1 VNGHFFRFKQTR
13 QNRKTWRRVTL
24 NFRFRLDAIIAPSI
38 AEWGKFKIFGCVP
51 CHPYGR
57 RPDDSGL
64 AFALCILGRKQEEKL
79 QPFHHEHVK
88 SLRFRW
94 VQNPNG
100 GALLKA
106 LIIVPNVPTDP
117 SDPNFEKT
125 KIDALVDAAI
135 KHLNG
140 QKCTCLLEIEA

>member
-1 VNGHFFRFKQTR
+1 MGVFFASSKRAKTKNLAAGQFEFPFPTR
-13 QNRKTWRRVTL
+13 RDHRRRYRGVGEIQ
-24 NFRFRLDAIIAPSI
+24 NFRVCPLPPSREAPDNS
-38 AEWGKFKIFGCVP
+38 
-51 CHPYGR
+51 R
-57 RPDDSGL
+57 L
-64 AFALCILGRKQEEKL
+64 AFALCMLGKKQEEKL

-100 GALLKA
+100 GALLQA